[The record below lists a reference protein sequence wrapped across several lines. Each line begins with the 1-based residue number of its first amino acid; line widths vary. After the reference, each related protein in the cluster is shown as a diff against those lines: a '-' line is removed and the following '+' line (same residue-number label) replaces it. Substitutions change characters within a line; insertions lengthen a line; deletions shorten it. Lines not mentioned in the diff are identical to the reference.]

1 MSNLSRETPKRPE
14 LPPSIP
20 PFFRELMER
29 CWHPDALQR
38 PSFEDIAATMK
49 DLDTTTVTQML
60 FNQMEDR
67 NKERALLN
75 QILPPRVAAALK
87 EGRAV
92 EPETYDSVTIFFS
105 DIGARAG
112 AAFSFH

>member
-1 MSNLSRETPKRPE
+1 
-14 LPPSIP
+14 
-20 PFFRELMER
+20 
-29 CWHPDALQR
+29 
-38 PSFEDIAATMK
+38 
-49 DLDTTTVTQML
+49 
-60 FNQMEDR
+60 MEDR

-112 AAFSFH
+112 AAFSVH

>member
-60 FNQMEDR
+60 FNQVGEG
-67 NKERALLN
+67 ALHFEGGPSFEGWAWTRWLMTDT
-75 QILPPRVAAALK
+75 PPPPL
-87 EGRAV
+87 
-92 EPETYDSVTIFFS
+92 
-105 DIGARAG
+105 
-112 AAFSFH
+112 